1 MISMKKLLSLIVFV
15 LAAFPL
21 VAQQPEM
28 ADTMRSEGKIY
39 VVVAILV
46 VILGG
51 LMAYV
56 FALDRKATRLE
67 KKLDELRSR

>member
-1 MISMKKLLSLIVFV
+1 MKKLLSLFV
-15 LAAFPL
+15 LTLAAIPL
-21 VAQQPEM
+21 FGQEPEM

-39 VVVAILV
+39 VVVTILV
-46 VILGG
+46 VILAG
-51 LMAYV
+51 LLAYV

>member
-1 MISMKKLLSLIVFV
+1 MKKLLSLFV
-15 LAAFPL
+15 LTLTAFPM
-21 VAQQPEM
+21 VAQEVEM

-39 VVVAILV
+39 VVVTVLV
-46 VILGG
+46 VILAG
-51 LMAYV
+51 LVAYV

>member
-1 MISMKKLLSLIVFV
+1 MKKFSLVTLSLLSLT
-15 LAAFPL
+15 LAAQ
-21 VAQQPEM
+21 AQQPEM

-51 LMAYV
+51 LLGYV

-67 KKLDELRSR
+67 KKVDELKSR

>member
-1 MISMKKLLSLIVFV
+1 MKKLLSLFV
-15 LAAFPL
+15 LTLAAFPL
-21 VAQQPEM
+21 AAQQPEM

-39 VVVAILV
+39 VVVTVLV

-51 LMAYV
+51 LLTYV
-56 FALDRKATRLE
+56 IALDRKATRLE